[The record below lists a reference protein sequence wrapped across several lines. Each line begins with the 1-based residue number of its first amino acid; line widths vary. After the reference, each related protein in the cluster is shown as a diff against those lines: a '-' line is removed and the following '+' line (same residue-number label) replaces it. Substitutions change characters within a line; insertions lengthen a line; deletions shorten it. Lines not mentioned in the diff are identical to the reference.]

1 MNANFIKSTA
11 LIAAIVLSGCATQQ
25 EPLCDREAIEWDKYG
40 TAEVPKECRP
50 NLDVVEL
57 CCEPTQTQA
66 PMPEPPKQEPPT
78 SEPPK
83 EEPPTERVKGNNGL
97 GNGDQRAPGNSLDRN
112 KAENERGNPGHKSGK
127 AQKSG

>member
-1 MNANFIKSTA
+1 
-11 LIAAIVLSGCATQQ
+11 
-25 EPLCDREAIEWDKYG
+25 
-40 TAEVPKECRP
+40 
-50 NLDVVEL
+50 
-57 CCEPTQTQA
+57 
-66 PMPEPPKQEPPT
+66 MPEPPKQEPPT